1 LSVSTYEICG
11 LTELTEGGRIVKVV
25 GETAV
30 GVFKTNGNLYAY
42 ENKCPHQGGPVC
54 QGRIVPKTVEN
65 LTEEKESRG
74 RLFDTNEMHV
84 ACPWHGAEFVISTG
98 KHAALQDFHL
108 RSLKVYSKDEK
119 IFVEV

>member
-11 LTELTEGGRIVKVV
+11 STELSEGGRIVKVV
-25 GETAV
+25 GDTAV
-30 GVFKTNGNLYAY
+30 GVFKSSGNLYAY

-65 LTEEKESRG
+65 LTQEKLSRG
-74 RLFDTNEMHV
+74 RIFDTSEMHI

-98 KHAALQDFHL
+98 RHAALQDFHL
-108 RSLKVYSKDEK
+108 RSLRVYSKDEK